1 MALLNKNDKSI
12 NEVVRLFKIP
22 RKTLSL
28 ATQSITL
35 QHPLVTTGLIPPTL
49 ADILLTPTV
58 ENKKKKNTQVIV
70 KERVLTSEEWR
81 EKIADKE
88 RERELK
94 EKRSA
99 EWKKKGES
107 NSNKRKDK
115 ASV

>member
-22 RKTLSL
+22 RKTLSP
-28 ATQSITL
+28 ATQSITP
-35 QHPLVTTGLIPPTL
+35 QHPLVTTGLIPPTW
-49 ADILLTPTV
+49 ADILLIPTV
-58 ENKKKKNTQVIV
+58 ENKKKKNNQVIV

-94 EKRSA
+94 
-99 EWKKKGES
+99 KKKEGGIKQQQK
-107 NSNKRKDK
+107 KR
-115 ASV
+115 